1 MNLGE
6 RLTVIFQFDIKT
18 RMRFYRK
25 LSQLLRNGVSLD
37 AALKQVAYLEEKR
50 KRKGIAALIMKWRTQ
65 VENGVNFGSCI
76 GEYVPTGESM
86 LLETGSDTG
95 KLEDSL
101 LNAAEAVEAQRR
113 VKSAIISSGS
123 YPALLII
130 ILIAALAMASYNV
143 IPTFAEVMP
152 IEDWEGTP
160 QKIAYASE
168 FIKNYGLRIFLTFVS
183 VVFLISYSMPRWRGS
198 SRMMVEKIV
207 PWSVYRMW
215 QGSSFLLSVASLM
228 SSGVKIDENS
238 LSRIA
243 SKASPYLR
251 ERIEAI
257 SYELSAGHNLGEA
270 MDRAGHSFP
279 DEELIDDLR
288 VYATLKGFEDNLV
301 SVTREWVGDVEANI
315 SSAMKIANTVALVLI
330 AVTMGLLITA
340 LFGVVQQIQSASS
353 L

>member
-1 MNLGE
+1 MTLSE
-6 RLTVIFQFDIKT
+6 RLTVLFQFDIKT

-37 AALKQVAYLEEKR
+37 AALKQIAYLEAKR
-50 KRKGIAALIMKWRTQ
+50 KRRGLADLIMKWRNQ
-65 VENGVNFGSCI
+65 IENGINFGTCI

-86 LLETGSDTG
+86 LLESGSDSG
-95 KLEDSL
+95 KLEISL
-101 LNAAEAVEAQRR
+101 LNAADAVEAQRR

-123 YPALLII
+123 YPALLIV

-152 IEDWEGTP
+152 IEDWEGMP

-168 FIKNYGLRIFLTFVS
+168 FIKNYGVRIFAGLVIAIL
-183 VVFLISYSMPRWRGS
+183 LISYSMPRWTGS
-198 SRMMVEKIV
+198 SRMMVEKLV

-228 SSGVKIDENS
+228 SSGVKIDEVS
-238 LSRIA
+238 LRKIS
-243 SKASPYLR
+243 SKVSPYLS
-251 ERIEAI
+251 ERIDAI
-257 SYELSAGHNLGEA
+257 SRELSAGHNLGEA
-270 MDRAGHSFP
+270 MDRAGYRFP

-288 VYATLKGFEDNLV
+288 VYATLKGFEDNLI

-315 SSAMKIANTVALVLI
+315 SAAMKVANTLALVLI

>member
-1 MNLGE
+1 MTLGE
-6 RLTVIFQFDIKT
+6 RLTILFQFDIKT

-37 AALKQVAYLEEKR
+37 AGLTQIAFLEKKR
-50 KRKGIAALIMKWRTQ
+50 RRHGLADLILKWRNQ
-65 VENGVNFGSCI
+65 VENGVNFGTCI
-76 GEYVPTGESM
+76 GYYVPTGESM
-86 LLETGSDTG
+86 LLESGSDSG
-95 KLEDSL
+95 KLQDSL

-113 VKSAIISSGS
+113 VKNAIISSGA
-123 YPALLII
+123 YPALLIV

-152 IEDWEGTP
+152 IEDWTGTP
-160 QKIAYASE
+160 QKIAYASN
-168 FIKNYGLRIFLTFVS
+168 FIKENGLMIFMILLS
-183 VVFLISYSMPRWRGS
+183 AMIIISYSLPRWTGK
-198 SRMMVEKIV
+198 SRMVVEKIV

-215 QGSSFLLSVASLM
+215 QGSSFLLSIASLM
-228 SSGVKIDENS
+228 SSGVKIDGVS
-238 LSRIA
+238 LRRI
-243 SKASPYLR
+243 SNKVPPYLS
-251 ERIEAI
+251 ERINAI
-257 SYELSAGHNLGEA
+257 SHEISAGHNLGEA
-270 MDRAGHSFP
+270 MARTGFDFP

-301 SVTREWVGDVEANI
+301 NVTREWVQDVETNI

-340 LFGVVQQIQSASS
+340 LFGVVQQIQAASS

>member
-1 MNLGE
+1 MNLSE
-6 RLTVIFQFDIKT
+6 RFTIMFQFDIKT

-25 LSQLLRNGVSLD
+25 LSQLLHNGVSLD
-37 AALKQVAYLEEKR
+37 AALKQVAYLEAKR
-50 KRKGIAALIMKWRTQ
+50 KRKAMSELIMKWRNQ
-65 VENGVNFGSCI
+65 IENGVNFGTVI
-76 GEYVPTGESM
+76 GAYVPTGESM
-86 LLETGSDTG
+86 LLESGSDSG
-95 KLEDSL
+95 KLENSL

-113 VKSAIISSGS
+113 VKAAIINSGS
-123 YPALLII
+123 YPTLLIV

-152 IEDWEGTP
+152 IEDWKGTP
-160 QKIAYASE
+160 KKIAHASE
-168 FIKNYGLRIFLTFVS
+168 FIRVYGFRMFIGFVAF
-183 VVFLISYSMPRWRGS
+183 VTLVSYSMPRWTSG
-198 SRMMVEKIV
+198 SRMLVEKIV

-238 LSRIA
+238 LRRIA
-243 SKASPYLR
+243 GKASPYLQ

-270 MDRAGHSFP
+270 MDRAGHGFP

-288 VYATLKGFEDNLV
+288 IYATLKGFEDNLV
-301 SVTREWVGDVEANI
+301 SVTREWVGDVEINI
-315 SSAMKIANTVALVLI
+315 SAAMKIANTVALVLI